1 MPAVD
6 KASSNGRMDSGQAS
20 YVHGGALE
28 ACALVAE
35 IDKELAWLRAEE
47 GLVKGYLPLQWGVGA
62 CPTN

>member
-20 YVHGGALE
+20 YAHGSALE

-35 IDKELAWLRAEE
+35 IDKEIAWLRA
-47 GLVKGYLPLQWGVGA
+47 
-62 CPTN
+62 